1 MTTPETVIGL
11 LAEPARLR
19 VFSAVALGAH
29 TPSGIREA
37 AGTSPKE
44 TAVALRRL
52 TDGGM
57 VLEEDGDGL
66 RVAAPAFFRE
76 LTRAARPA
84 QPAGDGDR
92 TDGVAAP
99 GASLRPQGAGDALL
113 RTFVRDGRLRAVPA
127 RFERRRVVLRHL
139 VHGAFRP
146 GVTYTEKQVD
156 ETLKDWCEGSN
167 TDHVTIRRYLI
178 DLCLLSRE
186 DGGPYW
192 LRETPTA
199 EGPE

>member
-1 MTTPETVIGL
+1 MTTPETVVGL

-19 VFSAVALGAH
+19 VFSAVALGAR
-29 TPSGIREA
+29 TPTEVREA

-57 VLEEDGDGL
+57 VLEEDGL
-66 RVAAPAFFRE
+66 RVAAPGFFRA

-84 QPAGDGDR
+84 QPADGGGGGDR
-92 TDGVAAP
+92 TE
-99 GASLRPQGAGDALL
+99 ALL

-127 RFERRRVVLRHL
+127 QFERRRVVLRHL
-139 VHGAFRP
+139 VHGSFRP

-156 ETLKDWCEGSN
+156 ATLKDWCEGST

-192 LRETPTA
+192 VREDA
-199 EGPE
+199 L

>member
-19 VFSAVALGAH
+19 VLSAVVLGAR
-29 TPSGIREA
+29 TPSEVREA

-57 VLEEDGDGL
+57 VLEDDSDGL
-66 RVAAPAFFRE
+66 RVADPDFFRE

-84 QPAGDGDR
+84 DPADGGGNR
-92 TDGVAAP
+92 T
-99 GASLRPQGAGDALL
+99 DALL

-127 RFERRRVVLRHL
+127 QFERRRVVLRHM

-156 ETLKDWCEGSN
+156 ATLKAWCEGST

-192 LRETPTA
+192 LREEPTTA
-199 EGPE
+199 GT

>member
-19 VFSAVALGAH
+19 VLSAVVLGAR
-29 TPSGIREA
+29 TVAEVREA

-57 VLEEDGDGL
+57 VLEDDGL
-66 RVAAPAFFRE
+66 RAASPDFFRE
-76 LTRAARPA
+76 LTRAARPE
-84 QPAGDGDR
+84 QPADGGGDR
-92 TDGVAAP
+92 TE
-99 GASLRPQGAGDALL
+99 ALL

-127 RFERRRVVLRHL
+127 QFERRRVVLRHM
-139 VHGAFRP
+139 VHGSFRP

-156 ETLKDWCEGSN
+156 ATLKDWCAGST

-192 LRETPTA
+192 LRDDA
-199 EGPE
+199 F